1 MMTSSKILALIST
14 LAASR
19 PFKLD
24 EVTQLTGASF
34 RPETSVSNEYFTVY
48 RSADATQVPLQKVEL
63 RVPTSKSSR
72 KDGLLLFELDPATC
86 VTQDEAQR
94 YFGQSPE
101 LSVPTP
107 RQPPDSPLYLNYSR
121 PWGSLRLGF
130 SRDDKSCL
138 VAVVIDADK

>member
-19 PFKLD
+19 PFK
-24 EVTQLTGASF
+24 
-34 RPETSVSNEYFTVY
+34 PEAVNRLMETSLSPESSVSNEYFMVY
-48 RSADATQVPLQKVEL
+48 RARDTAKAPLQNVEL

-72 KDGLLLFELDPATC
+72 KDGLLLFEIDPSTC

-94 YFGQSPE
+94 YFGASPA

-107 RQPPDSPLYLNYSR
+107 RQPPDSPIYLNYSQS
-121 PWGSLRLGF
+121 WGSLRLGF
-130 SRDDKSCL
+130 SRNDKACL
-138 VAVVIDADK
+138 VSVVLDADK